1 MPEATRR
8 LLYQLNSRWI
18 YGKIVSSPASFCLC
32 AVAVTLAVAVAVA
45 VAARTAAHM
54 HFVLLSLRVSS

>member
-32 AVAVTLAVAVAVA
+32 AVAVTLAVAVA
-45 VAARTAAHM
+45 ARTAAHM